1 MGTQKDKLQKGTTGQ
16 PKDWQA
22 STRRFRVLG
31 GFFSSVIFIYFPP
44 GAGFRALRVSG
55 RQVDKDF
62 IFAREMT
69 DKPFASGSPVDG

>member
-31 GFFSSVIFIYFPP
+31 GFFSSAIFLLAQ
-44 GAGFRALRVSG
+44 GLGLCGFRA
-55 RQVDKDF
+55 DKLIRTSF
-62 IFAREMT
+62 LHVR
-69 DKPFASGSPVDG
+69 